1 MSTVSAMREKTNHR
15 RALSASACLLAL
27 ICLAAPQ
34 LRAGQTPD
42 VRAAKQRE
50 LEDVRQKIG
59 QSSRRRESLE
69 EEKRALR
76 AEAEDISARLVAL
89 AAKRQAIEALIARN
103 EKKIAGLEKEETKLN
118 RLLAARRAAIAELL
132 AGLQKLRRD
141 PPPPCVTRPQDVL
154 AAVRGAMLLSDAVPH
169 VERRV
174 ARLLSDLRRL
184 AAVRRQLIES
194 QEEKHRNLA
203 HLEKTGGQIRQLLA
217 RKRQLLRQTSARL
230 EEENRRLR
238 ALTGKARNL
247 NELIS
252 ALRREEKRRRQAEA
266 ARLREEAR
274 RRAEAEKAA
283 KEAGKPKPEI
293 PPPAPRV
300 NQKPRVAITTL
311 KGRLPWP
318 AQGRAILRFGEKS
331 ALDSRS
337 RGIYVQTRP
346 GASVIAPADGR
357 VEVARKFRSYG
368 QLLILNAGQGYRI
381 LLAGLGRT
389 SVLAGQFVRAG
400 EPLGEMGS
408 SPAPAT
414 VPSAGVARDNPIL
427 YMELRKHGRPVNAT
441 LWWPVTRQEARKK

>member
-1 MSTVSAMREKTNHR
+1 MSTVSAMRGKTNHR

-27 ICLAAPQ
+27 TCLAAPP

-69 EEKRALR
+69 EERRALR

-118 RLLAARRAAIAELL
+118 RLLVARRAAIAELL

-141 PPPPCVTRPQDVL
+141 PPPPFVTRPHDVL

-203 HLEKTGGQIRQLLA
+203 HLGKDRRPDRTASGPQAPASAPDQRPPGRGKPPPARPDRQGA
-217 RKRQLLRQTSARL
+217 QSQRADLRPAPR
-230 EEENRRLR
+230 
-238 ALTGKARNL
+238 GKAPPAGRGRPP
-247 NELIS
+247 E
-252 ALRREEKRRRQAEA
+252 RRRSPPPRRGRKGRERCGQA
-266 ARLREEAR
+266 
-274 RRAEAEKAA
+274 KA
-283 KEAGKPKPEI
+283 GDSS
-293 PPPAPRV
+293 PPAPR
-300 NQKPRVAITTL
+300 QPEAAR
-311 KGRLPWP
+311 RHHH
-318 AQGRAILRFGEKS
+318 AQGPP
-331 ALDSRS
+331 AL
-337 RGIYVQTRP
+337 
-346 GASVIAPADGR
+346 A
-357 VEVARKFRSYG
+357 
-368 QLLILNAGQGYRI
+368 
-381 LLAGLGRT
+381 
-389 SVLAGQFVRAG
+389 RAG
-400 EPLGEMGS
+400 
-408 SPAPAT
+408 
-414 VPSAGVARDNPIL
+414 ARDPAL
-427 YMELRKHGRPVNAT
+427 WRKIRS
-441 LWWPVTRQEARKK
+441 